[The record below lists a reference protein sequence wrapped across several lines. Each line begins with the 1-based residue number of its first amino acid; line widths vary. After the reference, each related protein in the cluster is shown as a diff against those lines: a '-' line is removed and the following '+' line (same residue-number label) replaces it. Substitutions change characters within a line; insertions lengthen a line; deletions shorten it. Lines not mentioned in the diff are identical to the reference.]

1 MEKLGSGL
9 KKVLLAGIGAV
20 AVTGEKSK
28 ELLDEMV
35 KKGELTVEQGKAL
48 NEELK
53 HNIKSTVKE
62 KVNVKVK
69 TSSPE
74 ELDEL
79 LDKMT
84 PEQRALLKQRIDEME
99 KKQEEFEAAET
110 VEDVTDESVCEDAA
124 EKAAE
129 EENIDGHG
137 PLVGFFHDLICRRAN
152 IAEGCSQHHAGEKR
166 GKTDF
171 HIADAPVSFFGKNG
185 QRYGQKDE
193 GNRKAKPFGIGF
205 EDFFRQIEQSSK
217 QASDQQGQKNLQQ
230 RVDHHGDHIN
240 ASAVGLHCLGNSKG
254 DRKGDKS
261 DSIVQSHHRQQ
272 YLCHLPFGFVLL
284 HNHHGGSRS
293 CRRGNGTQSQSR

>member
-53 HNIKSTVKE
+53 HNIKSAVKE

-84 PEQRALLKQRIDEME
+84 PEQMALLKQRIDEME

-110 VEDVTDESVCEDAA
+110 VEDVADESVCEDAA

-129 EENIDGHG
+129 EET
-137 PLVGFFHDLICRRAN
+137 
-152 IAEGCSQHHAGEKR
+152 AE
-166 GKTDF
+166 
-171 HIADAPVSFFGKNG
+171 N
-185 QRYGQKDE
+185 
-193 GNRKAKPFGIGF
+193 
-205 EDFFRQIEQSSK
+205 EDI
-217 QASDQQGQKNLQQ
+217 
-230 RVDHHGDHIN
+230 
-240 ASAVGLHCLGNSKG
+240 
-254 DRKGDKS
+254 
-261 DSIVQSHHRQQ
+261 
-272 YLCHLPFGFVLL
+272 
-284 HNHHGGSRS
+284 
-293 CRRGNGTQSQSR
+293 

>member
-69 TSSPE
+69 TSSAE

-84 PEQRALLKQRIDEME
+84 PEQMALLKQRIDEME

-110 VEDVTDESVCEDAA
+110 VEDVADESVCEDAA

-129 EENIDGHG
+129 EET
-137 PLVGFFHDLICRRAN
+137 
-152 IAEGCSQHHAGEKR
+152 AE
-166 GKTDF
+166 
-171 HIADAPVSFFGKNG
+171 N
-185 QRYGQKDE
+185 
-193 GNRKAKPFGIGF
+193 
-205 EDFFRQIEQSSK
+205 EDI
-217 QASDQQGQKNLQQ
+217 
-230 RVDHHGDHIN
+230 
-240 ASAVGLHCLGNSKG
+240 
-254 DRKGDKS
+254 
-261 DSIVQSHHRQQ
+261 
-272 YLCHLPFGFVLL
+272 
-284 HNHHGGSRS
+284 
-293 CRRGNGTQSQSR
+293 

>member
-84 PEQRALLKQRIDEME
+84 PEQMALLKQRIDEME
-99 KKQEEFEAAET
+99 KKQKEFEAAET
-110 VEDVTDESVCEDAA
+110 VED
-124 EKAAE
+124 AAE
-129 EENIDGHG
+129 ESACEEEAADVAEEDGAAENKE
-137 PLVGFFHDLICRRAN
+137 V
-152 IAEGCSQHHAGEKR
+152 
-166 GKTDF
+166 
-171 HIADAPVSFFGKNG
+171 
-185 QRYGQKDE
+185 
-193 GNRKAKPFGIGF
+193 
-205 EDFFRQIEQSSK
+205 
-217 QASDQQGQKNLQQ
+217 
-230 RVDHHGDHIN
+230 
-240 ASAVGLHCLGNSKG
+240 
-254 DRKGDKS
+254 
-261 DSIVQSHHRQQ
+261 
-272 YLCHLPFGFVLL
+272 
-284 HNHHGGSRS
+284 
-293 CRRGNGTQSQSR
+293 